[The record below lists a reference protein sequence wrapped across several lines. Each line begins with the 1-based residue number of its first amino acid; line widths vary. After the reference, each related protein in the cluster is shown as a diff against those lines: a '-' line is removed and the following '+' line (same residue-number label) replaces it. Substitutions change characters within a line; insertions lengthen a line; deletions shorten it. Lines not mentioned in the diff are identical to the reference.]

1 MPTLEDPSGLPSAPC
16 RGGLFARRGARTV
29 LAALIL
35 LISGTAGAWQDDKCK
50 DFRAD
55 QDLSF
60 GVVAGGTATQGSV
73 TIHPATGNVTTS
85 GGVTFFGGDAH
96 PAVFSGRAHGTAQ
109 HCTVT
114 LALPGSVT
122 LRGRGRTLTLNQFT
136 LHPASIKLSKRRQFS
151 FNVGATLSV
160 PAGLPPGIYWGSIT
174 ATVIFTDC

>member
-1 MPTLEDPSGLPSAPC
+1 MLEDPSGPSPAPC
-16 RGGLFARRGARTV
+16 RGGRLAWRGARTV
-29 LAALIL
+29 LAAAIL
-35 LISGTAGAWQDDKCK
+35 LIAGTAGAWEDDKCQN
-50 DFRAD
+50 FRAE
-55 QDLSF
+55 QDLAF
-60 GVVAGGTATQGSV
+60 GVVAGGTTTQGLV

-96 PAVFSGRAHGTAQ
+96 PAVFSGQAHGSAQ

-136 LHPASIKLSKRRQFS
+136 VHPASIKLSKRRQFS

-160 PAGLPPGIYWGSIT
+160 PAGLPPGVYWGSIT
-174 ATVIFTDC
+174 ATAIFTHC